1 MELRH
6 DLRLPVQCPVSYSG
20 DGIVGEGTIVNLSTG
35 GWQVRGERPV
45 KAGTPLVLR
54 VSLPD
59 GPEPIEV
66 ELAAVR
72 WADGQTFGLKNMI
85 MGEEQWRRLR
95 RFVADNVT
103 KPDMSPGRRP

>member
-6 DLRLPVQCPVSYSG
+6 DLRLPVQCQVSYSG
-20 DGIVGEGTIVNLSTG
+20 DGIVGEGTVVNLSTG
-35 GWQVRGERPV
+35 GWQVRGDRQV

-85 MGEEQWRRLR
+85 LGEEQWRRLR

-103 KPDMSPGRRP
+103 KPDMSPERRP